1 MKKVELLDF
10 LAPWCTHCHNMTP
23 SIDFLI
29 EQYKDDENVLIR
41 KIDVDVN
48 PEIAKNMESEG
59 FQLWFSLRT
68 VRKFTEYLEFKLK
81 KKYLLKFRKLLKIKG
96 S

>member
-48 PEIAKNMESEG
+48 PEIAKNYG
-59 FQLWFSLRT
+59 IRGIPALVF
-68 VRKFTEYLEFKLK
+68 LK
-81 KKYLLKFRKLLKIKG
+81 DGEEVYRVSGVQTKEKISSKIQEIIEN
-96 S
+96 